1 MANKPVH
8 EIRRGVVKIS
18 IWKNETE
25 KGVFYNTTPARIYRD
40 AKNKWQTSDSYSRD
54 QLLVLAELAREANA
68 WIFAQA
74 KSNLR
79 SEQAAGTATAE
90 QDAKVASDDGADA
103 RTSDVA
109 AA

>member
-40 AKNKWQTSDSYSRD
+40 AKDKWQTSDSYSRD
-54 QLLVLAELAREANA
+54 QLLVLAELAKEANA
-68 WIFAQA
+68 WIFGQA
-74 KSNLR
+74 KGNAR
-79 SEQAAGTATAE
+79 SEAGE
-90 QDAKVASDDGADA
+90 QKGEVAGGDGVGGTPD
-103 RTSDVA
+103 TA